1 MNPPEKLV
9 SSIPANNEKI
19 VELYQKLQ
27 SGRLN
32 ISPEFQRKLVWRRQ
46 HKIEFIETILKNFPF
61 PEVYLAPEKVDIEK
75 LELRDMVVDGQQRLT
90 AIREY
95 IAGTGAFAQQS
106 TIPSFAQLDQTAKED
121 FLNYEVSIRYLKNA
135 SSLQIKEIFQRINRT
150 DYSLNRMERFHAAWG
165 DSELLCLAKQI
176 IERNLE
182 INLEVV
188 EFKVP
193 HDQRAW
199 LLDFFGI
206 GVDDGLFSEAESNRM
221 LALQYIL
228 VLLVTMI
235 EKEYFHRNTNIEPAV
250 QKFNELVP
258 DAELIVNALTNT
270 TKFVAS
276 LNLPK
281 ESIWQRKSSLFTLI
295 IELSK
300 YDPTFINSDNFKNT
314 LIEIDKRVSLGQ
326 ATTDEKAFADY
337 TREAVNE
344 KKMREFRGKFVD
356 KLINENLETPSQ
368 VQ

>member
-1 MNPPEKLV
+1 MSEKLI

-61 PEVYLAPEKVDIEK
+61 PEIYLAPEKVDIEK

-90 AIREY
+90 AIKEY
-95 IAGTGAFAQQS
+95 IAGTGAFAQS
-106 TIPSFAQLDQTAKED
+106 SNIPSFAQLEPRAKED

-135 SSLQIKEIFQRINRT
+135 NPEQIKEIFQRINRT

-165 DSELLCLAKQI
+165 DSELLCLAKQV
-176 IERNLE
+176 IEKDLE

-188 EFKVP
+188 EFKIP
-193 HDQRAW
+193 NEQREW
-199 LLDFFGI
+199 LLNFFGI
-206 GVDDGLFSEAESNRM
+206 GVDDGLFSEAESSRM

-235 EKEYFHRNTNIEPAV
+235 EKEYFHRNTNIETAV
-250 QKFNELVP
+250 QKYNEQVP
-258 DAELIVNALTNT
+258 DAELIVNALTAT
-270 TKFVAS
+270 TKFIS
-276 LNLPK
+276 ELQLPTN
-281 ESIWQRKSSLFTLI
+281 SIWYRKSCLFTLI
-295 IELSK
+295 VELSK
-300 YDPTFINSDNFKNT
+300 YNLTSIDLNKFKTTLADINNR
-314 LIEIDKRVSLGQ
+314 IDQDQ
-326 ATTDEKAFADY
+326 ANPDEKTLADY

-344 KKMREFRGKFVD
+344 KKSREFRGVFID
-356 KLINENLETPSQ
+356 KLIRESLTPTTSNTN
-368 VQ
+368 